1 MVLLALADANYK
13 FICVDVARNGRVDDG
28 GVFRNSSLSTAI
40 ESNMPNIPLERI
52 IVDEMEP
59 LPYVIVADDAI
70 PHRNDLMILISSLIY
85 PQTKEFLFV
94 V

>member
-13 FICVDVARNGRVDDG
+13 LICLDVAHNGRVDDG
-28 GVFRNSSLSTAI
+28 GVFRNSSLSAAI

-59 LPYVIVADDAI
+59 LPYVIVADG
-70 PHRNDLMILISSLIY
+70 
-85 PQTKEFLFV
+85 T
-94 V
+94 